1 MKTPN
6 TSLKTLDHAGI
17 AASVL
22 CTIHCIA
29 LPLLLG
35 GLAAGGLTATGLG
48 WLRNESVEW
57 VFLIS
62 SLSIGVFGLLPGY
75 RRVHRHKR
83 CLWLFSIGVLSI
95 LAGRLANARSLPD
108 TPFVVGGAAL
118 VISAHA
124 VNRRLCARCG
134 RCNDEQSSPE

>member
-17 AASVL
+17 TASVL
-22 CTIHCIA
+22 CAIHCIV

-35 GLAAGGLTATGLG
+35 GLTAGGLTATGVA

-62 SLSIGVFGLLPGY
+62 SFSIGVFGLLPGY

-118 VISAHA
+118 IISAHA
-124 VNRRLCARCG
+124 ANRYLCARCTH
-134 RCNDEQSSPE
+134 CSVEEHSPE